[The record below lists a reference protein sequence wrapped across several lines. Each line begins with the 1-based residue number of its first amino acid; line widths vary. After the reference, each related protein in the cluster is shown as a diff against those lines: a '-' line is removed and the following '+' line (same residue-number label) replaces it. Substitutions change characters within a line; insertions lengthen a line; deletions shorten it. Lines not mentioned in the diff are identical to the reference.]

1 MLLKNCHVHV
11 VGLGLMGA
19 SLAMA
24 LRGKVGHL
32 SGSDLRLE
40 IEQSAVTDGVI
51 HEICPPNRADLVVVA
66 VPADYIGA
74 VIQRL
79 ELKPEAVLMDLGST
93 KTQICLVMDAL
104 PETIQAVGGHPMCGL
119 AENGYHNAIP
129 TLYAGARFILCETQ
143 RTSDTARML
152 CEQVVATVG
161 AYPIWMDRQRHDQL
175 AGAISHLPHLMSFAL
190 MRLAMEMAEN
200 DHDVWEL
207 AAGGFDGATRLA
219 RTDETMIT
227 GMFRTNADQ
236 LRKLASLLQEHM
248 NRLIALLDEPEQLR
262 AELTTIVNARRNYTQ
277 HYGER
282 MIT

>member
-1 MLLKNCHVHV
+1 MFLKDCHVHI

-24 LRGKVGHL
+24 LRGKVAHL

-40 IEQSAVTDGVI
+40 VEHSALADGVV
-51 HEICPPNRADLVVVA
+51 HEICPSAQADLVVVA

-79 ELKPEAVLMDLGST
+79 ELKPGTVVMDLGST
-93 KTQICLVMDAL
+93 KTQICNVMDAL
-104 PETIQAVGGHPMCGL
+104 PETVQAVGGHPMCGL

-143 RTSDTARML
+143 RTGDTARMV

-219 RTDETMIT
+219 RTDEAMIT

-236 LRKLASLLQEHM
+236 LRKLVSLLQEHM

-262 AELTTIVNARRNYTQ
+262 AELTAIVNARRDYTQ